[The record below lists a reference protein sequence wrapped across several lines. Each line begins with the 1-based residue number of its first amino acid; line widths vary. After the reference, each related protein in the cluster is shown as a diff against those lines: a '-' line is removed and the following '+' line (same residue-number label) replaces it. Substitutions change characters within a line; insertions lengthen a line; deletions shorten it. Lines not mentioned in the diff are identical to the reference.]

1 MGRIERSSPKIE
13 EKVEI
18 FMFEFRIIELADG
31 IQVIDRKFKTS
42 YNALTPLQMMEYIEI
57 DIQLAIMD
65 RMKRKT
71 KVEKKSR
78 RKVAR
83 NSLYKLACKCGIV

>member
-1 MGRIERSSPKIE
+1 
-13 EKVEI
+13 
-18 FMFEFRIIELADG
+18 MFEFRIIELNDG

-65 RMKRKT
+65 RMKRKA

-78 RKVAR
+78 RKLA
-83 NSLYKLACKCGIV
+83 NNPLYKFACICGII

>member
-1 MGRIERSSPKIE
+1 
-13 EKVEI
+13 
-18 FMFEFRIIELADG
+18 MFEFRIIELTDG

-65 RMKRKT
+65 RMKRKA
-71 KVEKKSR
+71 KVEKKGR
-78 RKVAR
+78 RKLA
-83 NSLYKLACKCGIV
+83 NNPLYKFACICGII